1 MNLQT
6 SNDATYDVRR
16 LPPERKQSA
25 VLAMFDGLKPGQTFV
40 VVLDFDPD
48 KLRRQF
54 EAFFAGEH
62 IWVCRRQ
69 GPPEWRIEIGRP
81 ESARNVERDEMR
93 QHTSI

>member
-6 SNDATYDVRR
+6 PKGATYDVRR

-25 VLAMFDGLKPGQTFV
+25 VLSMFDGLKPGQKFV

-62 IWVCRRQ
+62 IWVCLEP
-69 GPPEWRIEIGRP
+69 GPPDWLIEIGRP
-81 ESARNVERDEMR
+81 QSAR
-93 QHTSI
+93 